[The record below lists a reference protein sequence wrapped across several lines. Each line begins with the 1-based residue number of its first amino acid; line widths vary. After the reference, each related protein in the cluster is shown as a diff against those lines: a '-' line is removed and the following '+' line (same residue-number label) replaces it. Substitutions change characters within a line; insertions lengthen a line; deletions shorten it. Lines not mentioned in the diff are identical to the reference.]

1 MKPAYNGHDDFPLHL
16 IAAPKILLIPSGMNV
31 HPMIPKYALPSFMTR
46 TSSVN
51 ILINCKE
58 NTAERKKNAIPVSII
73 TRKFT
78 QILLSS
84 DSLSF
89 FPIYWDIMIPAIVQ
103 IAPTTNE

>member
-1 MKPAYNGHDDFPLHL
+1 
-16 IAAPKILLIPSGMNV
+16 
-31 HPMIPKYALPSFMTR
+31 MTL

-51 ILINCKE
+51 ILMNCKE
-58 NTAERKKNAIPVSII
+58 NTVDRKKNAIPVSSI

-84 DSLSF
+84 VSLSF
-89 FPIYWDIMIPAIVQ
+89 FPIYWDIMIPAIVP